1 MKETGDRGVEMGR
14 KDWALFAGT
23 QTRKWEQQ
31 LPSGQKAKL
40 EIERLGVT
48 SKWGKGD
55 RLIDCYNA
63 SHDRWTSTTARKE
76 MSRNDRLIKAIKCQ
90 KYFGKYFILFFIFR
104 ESHTLETFTTAEPSS
119 AWYTHDCRGN
129 THITDAC
136 TLQVW
141 IVKSKWKHIK
151 KCF

>member
-1 MKETGDRGVEMGR
+1 MKETGDRGVETGR

-23 QTRKWEQQ
+23 QTRKREQQ
-31 LPSGQKAKL
+31 HPSGQKAKL

-55 RLIDCYNA
+55 RLIDYYNA
-63 SHDRWTSTTARKE
+63 SRDRWTSTTARKE

-90 KYFGKYFILFFIFR
+90 KYSGKYFILFFIFI
-104 ESHTLETFTTAEPSS
+104 SHKLEALTTAEPSS
-119 AWYTHDCRGN
+119 ACYTLDCKGN
-129 THITDAC
+129 KHITDAC

-141 IVKSKWKHIK
+141 IVKSKWKHI
-151 KCF
+151 